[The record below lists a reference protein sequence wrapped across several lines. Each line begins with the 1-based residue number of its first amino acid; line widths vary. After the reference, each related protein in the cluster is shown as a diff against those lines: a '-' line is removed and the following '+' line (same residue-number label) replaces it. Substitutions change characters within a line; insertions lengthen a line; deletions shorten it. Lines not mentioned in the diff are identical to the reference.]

1 MFIIGIFIINFTKFC
16 VIVSFFLTKSLI
28 LDILHSAAVSTVVL
42 TKSVILDIS
51 PLTSFILALKEA
63 FVAKLV
69 VLGNLF

>member
-1 MFIIGIFIINFTKFC
+1 M
-16 VIVSFFLTKSLI
+16 TKSLI

>member
-1 MFIIGIFIINFTKFC
+1 MC
-16 VIVSFFLTKSLI
+16 YSQFFFTKSLI
-28 LDILHSAAVSTVVL
+28 SGVLHSAAVRAVVL
-42 TKSVILDIS
+42 TKLVILDIS